1 MSQTMKK
8 EKVSDI
14 QTGILEQEITRIV
27 ERIIHDKLVGL
38 AADDVKI
45 IVRELMPD
53 LDRMVAEKVK
63 QHLAEIGM
71 FMVEQFSDSDN

>member
-27 ERIIHDKLVGL
+27 KKIIHDKLVGL
-38 AADDVKI
+38 AADDIKI

-53 LDRMVAEKVK
+53 LDRIISEKVK
-63 QHLAEIGM
+63 MHLAEIGM
-71 FMVEQFSDSDN
+71 FMVETFSSNDD